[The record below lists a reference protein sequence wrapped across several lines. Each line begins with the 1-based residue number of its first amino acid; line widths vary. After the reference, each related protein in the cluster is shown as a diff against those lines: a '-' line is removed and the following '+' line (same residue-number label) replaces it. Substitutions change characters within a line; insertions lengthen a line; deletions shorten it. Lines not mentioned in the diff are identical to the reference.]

1 MRSTLFVFKF
11 HRYNHVVFKTYR
23 NTTLFNLS
31 EIDTAIEPCGQLEN
45 KRNTHQIERN
55 SNSKCISVDLS
66 DVPTYMKQFFR
77 FLIWHTRTCNW
88 CKRTKLVDW
97 TQSWNFLLDDS
108 MTCCQN
114 LSILVF
120 FRSAFHKWD
129 RLCLYSNPHSRRGSF
144 SIQRYR
150 RDGSPAKKTGEH
162 TPNSKKLNS
171 TWETDVGKHFF
182 LALFN
187 SIKNVFQLIYLMW
200 HNNWRMRTCNLV
212 LKVNSHMGRSIESF
226 KGCRVSAMKLEKS
239 WSNQS
244 LWLW

>member
-97 TQSWNFLLDDS
+97 TQSWYFLLDDS

-120 FRSAFHKWD
+120 FFVR
-129 RLCLYSNPHSRRGSF
+129 HSINEIDFVCIQIPIPVAAHFPFNATGETARQLKKQENTRQ
-144 SIQRYR
+144 IQR
-150 RDGSPAKKTGEH
+150 
-162 TPNSKKLNS
+162 NS
-171 TWETDVGKHFF
+171 TPRER
-182 LALFN
+182 
-187 SIKNVFQLIYLMW
+187 
-200 HNNWRMRTCNLV
+200 RM
-212 LKVNSHMGRSIESF
+212 
-226 KGCRVSAMKLEKS
+226 
-239 WSNQS
+239 
-244 LWLW
+244 